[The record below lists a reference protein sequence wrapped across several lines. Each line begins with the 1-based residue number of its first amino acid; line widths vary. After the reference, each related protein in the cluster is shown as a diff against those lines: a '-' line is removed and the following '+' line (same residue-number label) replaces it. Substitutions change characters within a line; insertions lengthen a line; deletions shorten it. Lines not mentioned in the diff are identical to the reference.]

1 MLYEHQKRS
10 GSLSVE
16 SIAISMSE
24 CAQVDMDFAD
34 SLKVLQK
41 MIDEGSRMAN
51 LEKVLGQGAKFLLC
65 HDGADAL

>member
-51 LEKVLGQGAKFLLC
+51 LEKVLGQDAVFLLC
-65 HDGADAL
+65 HDGADAP